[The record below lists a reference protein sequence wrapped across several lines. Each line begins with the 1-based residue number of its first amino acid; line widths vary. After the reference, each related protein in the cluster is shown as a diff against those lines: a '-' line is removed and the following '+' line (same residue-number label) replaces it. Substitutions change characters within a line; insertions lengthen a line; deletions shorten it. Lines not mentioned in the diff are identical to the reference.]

1 MSKSVN
7 ERRLVASQLELRK
20 NADGTPVLEGYAAVF
35 GARSEDLGGFVEQI
49 APSAFT
55 KTLKDGA
62 DVRALLNHDAN
73 FVLGRSTSGTL
84 RMSTDTT
91 GLHYE
96 VDLGGQSYARDLAIS
111 LERGD
116 ITQSSFGFRMVQDDW
131 AADPED
137 ESRALRT
144 LLEVKLF
151 DVSPVTYPAYP
162 DATSGLRAL
171 EAAAERRGLDVATV
185 DALLP
190 KAAPVHVRKYAA
202 ARAIRNRAIL
212 KVSN

>member
-1 MSKSVN
+1 MKAVT
-7 ERRLVASQLELRK
+7 ERRLVSSQLELRK
-20 NADGTPVLEGYAAVF
+20 NADGNPVLEGYAAVF
-35 GARSEDLGGFVEQI
+35 GSRSEDLGGFVEQI

-62 DVRALLNHDAN
+62 DVRALLNHDPN

-96 VDLGGQSYARDLAIS
+96 VDLGSQSYARDLAIS

-116 ITQSSFGFRMVQDDW
+116 ISQSSFGFRMVTDDW

-137 ESRALRT
+137 EGRALRT

-171 EAAAERRGLDVATV
+171 EAAAERRGLDAATV

-190 KAAPVHVRKYAA
+190 KPSPIHVRKYSSV
-202 ARAIRNRAIL
+202 RDLRNRLIL
-212 KVSN
+212 AGR

>member
-1 MSKSVN
+1 
-7 ERRLVASQLELRK
+7 
-20 NADGTPVLEGYAAVF
+20 
-35 GARSEDLGGFVEQI
+35 
-49 APSAFT
+49 
-55 KTLKDGA
+55 
-62 DVRALLNHDAN
+62 
-73 FVLGRSTSGTL
+73 
-84 RMSTDTT
+84 
-91 GLHYE
+91 
-96 VDLGGQSYARDLAIS
+96 
-111 LERGD
+111 
-116 ITQSSFGFRMVQDDW
+116 MVQDDW